1 MLFADL
7 LISGD
12 CILRNLNFLFQKQ
25 IQKSI
30 KNWQARSCFT
40 AAKNN
45 KVLANDFELSEEFVN
60 LFEKAVQSLNIK
72 PNESFLKD
80 TDINDP
86 VEIVIKK
93 L

>member
-1 MLFADL
+1 MLSADL
-7 LISGD
+7 LISVD

-40 AAKNN
+40 TDKNN
-45 KVLANDFELSEEFVN
+45 KVLANDFELSEEFV
-60 LFEKAVQSLNIK
+60 K

-86 VEIVIKK
+86 VELVIKK